1 MERRVSERRGRVYI
15 DTGQTGRSRTI
26 VAPYSV
32 RAYRGAS
39 VSTPLFWEEVHM
51 ALDPRQLTLF
61 TVPTRVLER
70 GDPMDG
76 LLAARPDIPRAVA
89 RLGQLLQPMR

>member
-1 MERRVSERRGRVYI
+1 MERRVSERRDRVYI

-32 RAYRGAS
+32 RAYPGAS

-51 ALDPRQLTLF
+51 ALDPRQPTMF
-61 TVPTRVLER
+61 SVPTRVLER
-70 GDPMDG
+70 GDPLEGMLD
-76 LLAARPDIPRAVA
+76 ARPDIPAAVA
-89 RLGQLLQPMR
+89 RLGGLLSPLR